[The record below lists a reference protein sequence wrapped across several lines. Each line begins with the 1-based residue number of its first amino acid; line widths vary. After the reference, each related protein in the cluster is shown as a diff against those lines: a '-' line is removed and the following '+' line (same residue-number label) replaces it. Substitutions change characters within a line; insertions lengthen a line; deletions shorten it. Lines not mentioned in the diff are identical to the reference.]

1 MPFDL
6 PLPDALRKA
15 RWRVKIREKET
26 REPPHVTI
34 LRGTRAWRI
43 NLRTGD
49 FMDRLP
55 DPDDVP
61 RDVLDHLME
70 EANWTLLCS
79 EWDKKYPN
87 NPVQDEQDSQEE

>member
-1 MPFDL
+1 MPFEL
-6 PLPDALRKA
+6 PLPSPLRKA
-15 RWRVKIREKET
+15 RWKVKIREKET

-43 NLRTGD
+43 NLRTEA

-55 DPDDVP
+55 EPGEVP
-61 RDVLDHLME
+61 QEVLDFVKAT
-70 EANWTLLCS
+70 ANWQQLCD

-87 NPVQDEQDSQEE
+87 NPVHQQDDGE